1 MSDLFSWPSPTQCS
15 PLREEFTAL
24 GFVPCPGD
32 PHAARQ
38 VADIVRRTADALH
51 EISDVLHGTGEGDW
65 KGHHAEAFRKRFEDD
80 FRPRVDQARRSFG
93 KAATALR
100 GWADAMPE
108 WQREAAVL
116 ERRARDALAARH
128 AAERRLAGLPSAFPT
143 DPDAEDDAGFG
154 RRQKNEKDTASA
166 ELAIATARADLDKAL
181 AEARNLAIDFD
192 LEGRA
197 VARRLDK
204 AMNIAPDEPGVFD
217 RLGDAVAG
225 IGKALDAMNR
235 AADDAASAAL
245 GDAVEW
251 LTEHA
256 NSIAA
261 LGDVLGTVSAGLGA
275 ISLGLA
281 FAAPETG
288 PLAPLLLG
296 GAEVIGLAS
305 GGFSLGALAVH
316 GTARAVGGDA
326 VVSDRT
332 LAEDALGV
340 LPFGGVLKG
349 VSRVAA
355 ESRLAV
361 GAANFG
367 LVDTVAAFMGDP
379 TALGYWAPEN
389 ERQVAEDVVVPGG
402 ALLVAFEN
410 AWHAG
415 SEKDRAAREKEQA
428 SR

>member
-1 MSDLFSWPSPTQCS
+1 M
-15 PLREEFTAL
+15 
-24 GFVPCPGD
+24 
-32 PHAARQ
+32 
-38 VADIVRRTADALH
+38 RRTADALH
-51 EISDVLHGTGEGDW
+51 EISDVLHGTGQGDW
-65 KGHHAEAFRKRFEDD
+65 KGHHAEAFRERFEDD
-80 FRPRVDQARRSFG
+80 FQPRVDQARRSFG

-100 GWADAMPE
+100 GWADAMPD

-116 ERRARDALAARH
+116 EQRARDALAARQ
-128 AAERRLAGLPSAFPT
+128 AAERRLAGLPPAFPT
-143 DPDAEDDAGFG
+143 APDAEDDAGFAK
-154 RRQKNEKDTASA
+154 RQKNEKDRAAA
-166 ELAIATARADLDKAL
+166 ELAISTAWADLDRAL

-235 AADDAASAAL
+235 AADDAASAAV

-281 FAAPETG
+281 LAAPETG

-305 GGFSLGALAVH
+305 GGLSLGALAVH
-316 GTARAVGGDA
+316 GTARAVGGDG

-340 LPFGGVLKG
+340 LPFGGALKG

>member
-1 MSDLFSWPSPTQCS
+1 M
-15 PLREEFTAL
+15 
-24 GFVPCPGD
+24 
-32 PHAARQ
+32 
-38 VADIVRRTADALH
+38 ADIVRRTADALH

-65 KGHHAEAFRKRFEDD
+65 KGRHAEAFRERFDDD

-93 KAATALR
+93 KAATALV

-108 WQREAAVL
+108 WQRKAAAL
-116 ERRARDALAARH
+116 ERRAKDALDARH
-128 AAERRLAGLPSAFPT
+128 AAEQRLAGLPPAFLI
-143 DPDAEDDAGFG
+143 DPKAEDGAGVSK
-154 RRQKNEKDTASA
+154 REKNEKDRAAA
-166 ELAIATARADLDKAL
+166 ELAIATARADFERVA

-192 LEGRA
+192 IEGRA

-204 AMNIAPDEPGVFD
+204 AMDIAPDEPGVFD
-217 RLGDAVAG
+217 KLGDAVVG
-225 IGKALDAMNR
+225 IGKALDTMNR
-235 AADDAASAAL
+235 AAADAVSAAV

-251 LTEHA
+251 LAEHA

-261 LGDVLGTVSAGLGA
+261 LGDVLGTVSAALGA

-379 TALGYWAPEN
+379 TALGYWGPDN

-402 ALLVAFEN
+402 AMLVAFEN

>member
-1 MSDLFSWPSPTQCS
+1 M
-15 PLREEFTAL
+15 
-24 GFVPCPGD
+24 
-32 PHAARQ
+32 
-38 VADIVRRTADALH
+38 ADIVRRTADALH
-51 EISDVLHGTGEGDW
+51 EMSDVLHGTGEGDW
-65 KGHHAEAFRKRFEDD
+65 KGRHAEAFRERFDAD
-80 FRPRVDQARRSFG
+80 FRPRVDRARRSFG
-93 KAATALR
+93 KAATALS
-100 GWADAMPE
+100 GWANAMPE
-108 WQREAAVL
+108 WQRKAAVL
-116 ERRARDALAARH
+116 ERRAQDALDARH
-128 AAERRLAGLPSAFPT
+128 TAEQRLAGLPPSFLVEPKT
-143 DPDAEDDAGFG
+143 EDGAGG
-154 RRQKNEKDTASA
+154 GKLEKNEEDRASA
-166 ELAIATARADLDKAL
+166 ELAIATARADFDRVL
-181 AEARNLAIDFD
+181 AEARNLAVDFD

-204 AMNIAPDEPGVFD
+204 AMNIAPDEPGVFEK
-217 RLGDAVAG
+217 LGDAVVG
-225 IGKALDAMNR
+225 IGKALDSMNR
-235 AADDAASAAL
+235 AAADAVSAAV

-261 LGDVLGTVSAGLGA
+261 LGDVLGTVSAALGA
-275 ISLGLA
+275 ISLGFA

-296 GAEVIGLAS
+296 GAEVLGLAS

-316 GTARAVGGDA
+316 GAARAVGGGD
-326 VVSDRT
+326 VVSNRT

-349 VSRVAA
+349 ASRVAA

-379 TALGYWAPEN
+379 TALGYWAPESG
-389 ERQVAEDVVVPGG
+389 RQVAEDVVVPGG

-415 SEKDRAAREKEQA
+415 GEKDRAAREKEQA